1 MSIVQILGNEKL
13 IPEKPHINM
22 CDPPKFHK
30 IMGGYDAVP
39 RNYYSITL
47 LKGVYIAGLTLKF
60 FLIFLVIVLASS
72 EQG

>member
-1 MSIVQILGNEKL
+1 MMSIVPILGNEKL

-39 RNYYSITL
+39 RNYYSIYRGSLDSTNFGS
-47 LKGVYIAGLTLKF
+47 KDNRVNRGIM
-60 FLIFLVIVLASS
+60 LI
-72 EQG
+72 GD